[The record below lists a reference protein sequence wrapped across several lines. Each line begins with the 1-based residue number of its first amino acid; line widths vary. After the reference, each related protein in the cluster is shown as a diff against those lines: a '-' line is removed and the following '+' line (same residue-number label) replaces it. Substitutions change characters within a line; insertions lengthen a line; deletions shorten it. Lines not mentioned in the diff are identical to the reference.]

1 MKKHY
6 DSNIDLDCIV
16 LWHNIRIGRVY
27 FDQLH
32 PYWIRRLRRFLEASI
47 VALCLPLLPL
57 AYTGCGTTGNLLTTS
72 ATPNEKVVINAEKTL
87 STSKDTLTFF
97 LQQEYQNKAFVKA
110 HLPQV
115 HQFAEYLR
123 GQVSCGPKTTA
134 RFTCWLITTNDLKN
148 QYKHGQGNLQALMAA
163 IDGLT
168 QNVTQA
174 QSYLTQINAGQH

>member
-1 MKKHY
+1 MENKIENEKRGPSPVGWEVKAIHGATLR
-6 DSNIDLDCIV
+6 SKRLLVPILC
-16 LWHNIRIGRVY
+16 VY
-27 FDQLH
+27 LCFST
-32 PYWIRRLRRFLEASI
+32 P
-47 VALCLPLLPL
+47 VAF
-57 AYTGCGTTGNLLTTS
+57 TGCGTTSLLTTS

-97 LQQEYQNKAFVKA
+97 LQQEYQNKVFVKS

-148 QYKHGQGNLQALMAA
+148 QYKHGHGNLQVLMAA

-168 QNVTQA
+168 QNVTKA
-174 QSYLTQINAGQH
+174 QSYLTQIKQQ

>member
-1 MKKHY
+1 M
-6 DSNIDLDCIV
+6 
-16 LWHNIRIGRVY
+16 
-27 FDQLH
+27 
-32 PYWIRRLRRFLEASI
+32 RLKIILL
-47 VALCLPLLPL
+47 ALCLPLLPL
-57 AYTGCGTTGNLLTTS
+57 SYTGCGTTNLLTTS
-72 ATPNEKVVINAEKTL
+72 ATPNEQVVINAEKAL

-97 LQQEYQNKAFVKA
+97 LQQEYQNKVFVKA

-148 QYKHGQGNLQALMAA
+148 QYKHGQGNLQVLMAA

-174 QSYLTQINAGQH
+174 QTYLAQINTKTP

>member
-1 MKKHY
+1 MK
-6 DSNIDLDCIV
+6 
-16 LWHNIRIGRVY
+16 
-27 FDQLH
+27 
-32 PYWIRRLRRFLEASI
+32 RLPILL
-47 VALCLPLLPL
+47 LCLCLGFATPV
-57 AYTGCGTTGNLLTTS
+57 AFIGCGTTNLLTTS

-148 QYKHGQGNLQALMAA
+148 QYKHGHGNLQVLMAA